1 MGKKI
6 LIILI
11 WFLSLVI
18 ISIYTYENPDKIEVI
33 KNYFS
38 KAKKHE
44 IKFSGTPIIIMSGN
58 SFIVGVSK
66 EFSFTERTAFLIHD
80 ENVLNFDANLLKIY
94 TQDGYL
100 LENYKATKLNLPD
113 TFTTL
118 KNGGVKSIFIHNKSE
133 FALISSLK
141 NDCYYASIILLNN
154 SKELLKTKCLPKE
167 EIDFNGLGSSHI
179 HHNGKILLS
188 IGTPEQSSSAIRA
201 LAQDTNSMFGKI
213 LEINNNDL
221 DKIIKGEKINLEVKM
236 YTLGHRNPQ
245 GLTKMHE
252 SFFSVEHGPKGGD
265 ELNKIIKDKNY
276 GWPKVS
282 FGTRYLDDNKGKS
295 ILISHENNGF
305 EAPLVALVPSVAISS
320 INQCP
325 LILKNYYKKNCLM
338 ALSLHGNKL
347 RPGKSIIIFL
357 LNENMDKVQSVEKI
371 YFGKLDNLKF
381 RHFVT
386 NSKNELYEDDKG
398 SIYISADQKGIY
410 KITFRDFR

>member
-1 MGKKI
+1 MKEKI
-6 LIILI
+6 IKNLLLLIL
-11 WFLSLVI
+11 WI
-18 ISIYTYENPDKIEVI
+18 ITIIFTSVWVYENPETIEI
-33 KNYFS
+33 LKNYFKKNKIV
-38 KAKKHE
+38 KA
-44 IKFSGTPIIIMSGN
+44 N
-58 SFIVGVSK
+58 SFNIKIDKIISLSK
-66 EFSFTERTAFLIHD
+66 KTAFILY
-80 ENVLNFDANLLKIY
+80 EKNFSEFNPSLMKIF
-94 TQDGYL
+94 THDGYII
-100 LENYKATKLNLPD
+100 ENSKSQKLNLPNS
-113 TFTTL
+113 FTL
-118 KNGGVKSIFIHNKSE
+118 KKNGG
-133 FALISSLK
+133 
-141 NDCYYASIILLNN
+141 
-154 SKELLKTKCLPKE
+154 LKTVFFNEGKSYGLIASQKDDCFYGSIVSLENNVEVIYDFKCLPDKKT
-167 EIDFNGLGSSHI
+167 DFNAIGSSSI
-179 HHNGKILLS
+179 HTNGKILLTV
-188 IGTPEQSSSAIRA
+188 GTVDRGMTKNSE
-201 LAQDTNSMFGKI
+201 LAMNKNSYYGKI
-213 LEINNNDL
+213 IEIDKNQLNNSTR
-221 DKIIKGEKINLEVKM
+221 EKLNLNIFS
-236 YTLGHRNPQ
+236 LGHRNPQ
-245 GLTKMHE
+245 GITKINKTI
-252 SFFSVEHGPKGGD
+252 FSAEHGPKGGD

-282 FGTRYLDDNKGKS
+282 FGTRYLEDNKGKS

>member
-1 MGKKI
+1 MKEKI
-6 LIILI
+6 IKNLLLLIL
-11 WFLSLVI
+11 WI
-18 ISIYTYENPDKIEVI
+18 ITIIFTSVWVYENPETIEI
-33 KNYFS
+33 LKNYFKKNKIV
-38 KAKKHE
+38 KA
-44 IKFSGTPIIIMSGN
+44 N
-58 SFIVGVSK
+58 SFNIKIDKIISLSK
-66 EFSFTERTAFLIHD
+66 KTAFILY
-80 ENVLNFDANLLKIY
+80 EKNFSEFNPSLMKIF
-94 TQDGYL
+94 TQDGHII
-100 LENYKATKLNLPD
+100 ENSKFQKLNLPNS
-113 TFTTL
+113 FTL
-118 KNGGVKSIFIHNKSE
+118 KKNGG
-133 FALISSLK
+133 
-141 NDCYYASIILLNN
+141 
-154 SKELLKTKCLPKE
+154 LKTVFFNEGKSYGLIASQKDDCFYGSIVSLENNVEVIYDFKCLPDKKT
-167 EIDFNGLGSSHI
+167 DFNAIGSSSI
-179 HHNGKILLS
+179 HTSGKILLTV
-188 IGTPEQSSSAIRA
+188 GTVDRGMTKNSE
-201 LAQDTNSMFGKI
+201 LAMNKNSYYGKI
-213 LEINNNDL
+213 IEIDKNQLNNSTR
-221 DKIIKGEKINLEVKM
+221 EKLNLNIFS
-236 YTLGHRNPQ
+236 LGHRNPQ
-245 GLTKMHE
+245 GITKINKTI
-252 SFFSVEHGPKGGD
+252 FSAEHGPKGGD

-282 FGTRYLDDNKGKS
+282 FGTRYLEDNKGKS

-357 LNENMDKVQSVEKI
+357 LNKNMDKVLSVEQI